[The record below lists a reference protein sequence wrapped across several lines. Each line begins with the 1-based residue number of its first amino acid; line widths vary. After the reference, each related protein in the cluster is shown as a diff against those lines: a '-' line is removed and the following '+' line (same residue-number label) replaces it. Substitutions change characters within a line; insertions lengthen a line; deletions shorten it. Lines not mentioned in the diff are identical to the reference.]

1 MSPRAWSIFR
11 LLMKDP
17 FGVTTV
23 RQLALDLDV
32 SERTIRYDLDALSVF
47 LGAHGIALQRVPHKG
62 ISIFPDDVAAALDLI
77 QAEQEDGFSGYLSTE
92 EREQAIAWALLD
104 GTCPRS
110 LAAMAD
116 GLEVSRSTAK
126 RDFDRAAA
134 WLSQHGTAVCYDARA
149 GWHIE
154 ADEYARRKAMVDFVE
169 SLPDSTS
176 IRIPDVQAGGGRF
189 SSYAVLDAADLE
201 TASARLAA
209 LCSIHGE
216 RLTDESYQMLV
227 YYLCIAIS
235 RTRSGHFVDHGAV
248 KGLASGWLG
257 GICDMLADLMP
268 GLPPSHIDAE
278 ATVLDALIMAASRQS
293 LSSAVYDM
301 PGWASK
307 IANDFLESISKA
319 LGFDLFSDKD
329 LVQAMSIHAKAMVA
343 RAKLGIAAR
352 NPMLDQIKSQF
363 SELYQDCAS
372 ALSDILAPYGL
383 TASDD
388 EVGYFAT
395 YVGAALERLKK
406 QPAISRK
413 TRAAVVCGAG
423 IGTASF
429 LSRALSNEYPHME
442 VVALLS
448 ARDCQSY
455 DYAGVDLVLS
465 TVDMPFVLPRP
476 VLRVSPMLTRS
487 DIRLID
493 AFLNPVSAS
502 CTESSAAKILEIV
515 EKTCDIRDRN
525 VLEQELKELLEP
537 KPSYILPKPEGFMT
551 LVQLMERGEIQTGIS
566 AKSWED
572 AVWIAARPLLDD
584 GRMTERY
591 IQQVFDMAKRY
602 GQHGVI
608 LAPLC
613 TPHAEPDISNKASI
627 SVVTTSD
634 DVVVSMGGD
643 EVRLNVIMLL
653 CLQTPVAHAVA
664 LDELFSLVDEYPGFI
679 GDLHDAHTSAE
690 ALGVTKRYLK
700 HMLRQLPG
708 RSMTA
713 I

>member
-1 MSPRAWSIFR
+1 M
-11 LLMKDP
+11 LMKDP
-17 FGVTTV
+17 FGATTV
-23 RQLALDLDV
+23 RQLALALDV
-32 SERTIRYDLDALSVF
+32 SERTIRYDLDALSGF
-47 LGAHGIALQRVPHKG
+47 LGAHGIVLQRVPHKG
-62 ISIFPDDVAAALDLI
+62 ISISPDDVAAALDLI
-77 QAEQEDGFSGYLSTE
+77 QDAQKSGCGGYLSAE
-92 EREQAIAWALLD
+92 ERERAIAWALLA
-104 GTCPRS
+104 GTCPKS
-110 LAAMAD
+110 LAGMAES
-116 GLEVSRSTAK
+116 LEVSRSTAK
-126 RDFDRAAA
+126 RDFDHAAA
-134 WLSQHGTAVCYDARA
+134 WFSRHGIPVCYDAKI
-149 GWHIE
+149 GWHLE
-154 ADEYARRKAMVDFVE
+154 ADEYARRKTMVDFIQ
-169 SLPDSTS
+169 SLPGNSADIIWGSKDTKA
-176 IRIPDVQAGGGRF
+176 RLPFQAILEA
-189 SSYAVLDAADLE
+189 SDLE
-201 TASARLAA
+201 AASAGMAA
-209 LCSIHGE
+209 LCALHGE

-227 YYLCIAIS
+227 YYLCIAMS
-235 RTRSGHFVDHGAV
+235 RMRSGHFVDHGAV

-257 GICDMLADLMP
+257 DICDMLADLMP
-268 GLPPSHIDAE
+268 DLPPSHVDAE

-293 LSSAVYDM
+293 LSLADSDM

-307 IANDFLESISKA
+307 IADDFLESISKA

-352 NPMLDQIKSQF
+352 NPMLDQIKTQF
-363 SELYQDCAS
+363 TGLYQECAS
-372 ALSDILAPYGL
+372 TLSVVLGPYGL
-383 TASDD
+383 TPSDD

-406 QPAISRK
+406 QPAVSRK
-413 TRAAVVCGAG
+413 TRVAVVCGAG

-429 LSRALSNEYPHME
+429 LSRALANEYPHME

-493 AFLNPVSAS
+493 AFLNPVSAT
-502 CTESSAAKILEIV
+502 CTESSAAKVLEIV
-515 EKTCDIRDRN
+515 EKTCDIRDRTA
-525 VLEQELKELLEP
+525 LEQELKELLEP

-551 LVQLMERGEIQTGIS
+551 LAQLMERGEIQTGVS
-566 AKSWED
+566 AKSWDD

-613 TPHAEPDISNKASI
+613 APHAEPDISNKASI

-664 LDELFSLVDEYPGFI
+664 LDELFSLADEYPGFI
-679 GDLHDAHTSAE
+679 GDLHDAHTPTE

-700 HMLRQLPG
+700 HMLRQLPA
-708 RSMTA
+708 RSMTD

>member
-1 MSPRAWSIFR
+1 
-11 LLMKDP
+11 
-17 FGVTTV
+17 
-23 RQLALDLDV
+23 
-32 SERTIRYDLDALSVF
+32 
-47 LGAHGIALQRVPHKG
+47 
-62 ISIFPDDVAAALDLI
+62 
-77 QAEQEDGFSGYLSTE
+77 
-92 EREQAIAWALLD
+92 
-104 GTCPRS
+104 
-110 LAAMAD
+110 
-116 GLEVSRSTAK
+116 
-126 RDFDRAAA
+126 
-134 WLSQHGTAVCYDARA
+134 
-149 GWHIE
+149 
-154 ADEYARRKAMVDFVE
+154 
-169 SLPDSTS
+169 
-176 IRIPDVQAGGGRF
+176 
-189 SSYAVLDAADLE
+189 
-201 TASARLAA
+201 
-209 LCSIHGE
+209 
-216 RLTDESYQMLV
+216 
-227 YYLCIAIS
+227 
-235 RTRSGHFVDHGAV
+235 
-248 KGLASGWLG
+248 
-257 GICDMLADLMP
+257 MLADLMP

-293 LSSAVYDM
+293 LSLADSDM

-307 IANDFLESISKA
+307 IADDFLESISKA

-352 NPMLDQIKSQF
+352 NPMLDQIKTQF
-363 SELYQDCAS
+363 TGLYQECAS
-372 ALSDILAPYGL
+372 TLSVVLGPYGL
-383 TASDD
+383 TPSDD
-388 EVGYFAT
+388 EIGYFAT

-406 QPAISRK
+406 QPAVSRK
-413 TRAAVVCGAG
+413 TRVAVVCGAG

-429 LSRALSNEYPHME
+429 LSRALANEYPHME

-448 ARDCQSY
+448 TRDCQSY

-465 TVDMPFVLPRP
+465 TVSIPFVLPRP

-493 AFLNPVSAS
+493 AFLNPVSAT

-515 EKTCDIRDRN
+515 EKTCDIRDRTA
-525 VLEQELKELLEP
+525 LEQELKELLEP

-551 LVQLMERGEIQTGIS
+551 LAQLMERGEIQTGVS

-613 TPHAEPDISNKASI
+613 APHAEPDISNKASI
-627 SVVTTSD
+627 SVVTTSN

-664 LDELFSLVDEYPGFI
+664 LDELFSLADEYPGFI
-679 GDLHDAHTSAE
+679 GDLHDAHTPAE

-700 HMLRQLPG
+700 HMLRQLPAG
-708 RSMTA
+708 STSD

>member
-23 RQLALDLDV
+23 RQLALNLDV
-32 SERTIRYDLDALSVF
+32 SERTIRYDLDALSDF
-47 LGAHGIALQRVPHKG
+47 LGAYGIALQRVPHKG
-62 ISIFPDDVAAALDLI
+62 ISISPDDVAAALDLI
-77 QAEQEDGFSGYLSTE
+77 QDGREGGREYLSAE
-92 EREQAIAWALLD
+92 EREQAIAWMLLD

-110 LAAMAD
+110 LAGIAD

-134 WLSQHGTAVCYDARA
+134 WLSQHGTAVRYDAQA

-154 ADEYARRKAMVDFVE
+154 ADEYTIRKAMVDFVE
-169 SLPDSTS
+169 SLPDSSSDS
-176 IRIPDVQAGGGRF
+176 ISGGNAAEGRF
-189 SSYAVLDAADLE
+189 PPQAILDESDLE

-209 LCSIHGE
+209 LCALHGE
-216 RLTDESYQMLV
+216 RLTDGSFQMLAC
-227 YYLCIAIS
+227 YLCIAIS
-235 RTRSGHFVDHGAV
+235 RTRGCHFVDDGASE
-248 KGLASGWLG
+248 GLASGWHG
-257 GICDMLADLMP
+257 DICTMLSDLMP
-268 GLPPSHIDAE
+268 GLPPSHVDAE
-278 ATVLDALIMAASRQS
+278 AMVLDALIMAASRQS
-293 LSSAVYDM
+293 LSLAASDM
-301 PGWASK
+301 PDWASR
-307 IANDFLESISKA
+307 ITEDFLGCISRS
-319 LGFDLFSDKD
+319 LGFDLFSDKE
-329 LVQAMSIHAKAMVA
+329 LVQAMTIHAKAMVA
-343 RAKLGIAAR
+343 RIKLGIAAR
-352 NPMLDQIKSQF
+352 NPMLDQIKTQF
-363 SELYQDCAS
+363 SGLYQECAS
-372 ALSDILAPYGL
+372 ALSDILTPYSL

-395 YVGAALERLKK
+395 YVGATLERLKK
-406 QPAISRK
+406 QPAVNRK
-413 TRAAVVCGAG
+413 TRVAVVCGAG

-429 LSRALSNEYPHME
+429 LFRALMNEYPHME

-448 ARDCQSY
+448 ARDCQSF

-465 TVDMPFVLPRP
+465 TVDIPSALPRP

-487 DIRLID
+487 DVRLID
-493 AFLNPVSAS
+493 AFLNPVSAV
-502 CTESSAAKILEIV
+502 CTELSVGEILELV
-515 EKTCDIRDRN
+515 EKTCDIRDRAA
-525 VLEQELKELLEP
+525 LEQGLAALLEP
-537 KPSYILPKPEGFMT
+537 KAPCTLPEPEGFMT
-551 LVQLMERGEIQTGIS
+551 LVQLMERGEIQTGVS

-572 AVWIAARPLLDD
+572 AVWMAARPLLDD

-591 IQQVFDMAKRY
+591 IQQVFKMAKRY
-602 GQHGVI
+602 EQHGVI

-613 TPHAEPDISNKASI
+613 APHAEPDASNKASI

-664 LDELFSLVDEYPGFI
+664 LDELFSLADEYPHFI
-679 GDLHDAHTSAE
+679 SDLHDVRTPAE

-700 HMLRQLPG
+700 LLLRQMPAG
-708 RSMTA
+708 STTG